1 MESNISGDK
10 SLFIRRVVIFLVSA
24 ALHGAGFYAILHV
37 KLNYR
42 IFKYQGRIMP
52 AIILPEESI
61 PMMRFREPRTAVPA
75 TAPAIIKPARTGQP
89 GTGGAAA
96 PVQPAEKTPAG
107 LGGIGSGSRAV
118 PGETALPGGASPGF
132 RLVYRKGGRLD
143 LSKPGESPVGPLLRP
158 NRYTTGAG
166 KNLAQYTRSGAA
178 FPSGPGAV
186 GGSGPA
192 RGGAQAGGATRGA
205 GLPENIVRYNFSPWA
220 NAVINKLQQNWSI
233 YQTSEGPWKGEVGI
247 SVTIAKNG
255 DVLAAEVQDSSHIDL
270 LDQAALKAVALS
282 APFPPLPAD
291 FPADSLAIYF
301 VFQVGYE

>member
-37 KLNYR
+37 KLNYK
-42 IFKYQGRIMP
+42 IYKYQGRIMP
-52 AIILPEESI
+52 AVILPEESI
-61 PMMRFREPRTAVPA
+61 PMMRFRESRTAAPA
-75 TAPAIIKPARTGQP
+75 AAPAIIKPARTGQP

-107 LGGIGSGSRAV
+107 LGGEGPGSRAG

-132 RLVYRKGGRLD
+132 RLVYPKGGILD
-143 LSKPGESPVGPLLRP
+143 LSKSGESPVGPLLRP
-158 NRYTTGAG
+158 NRYTVGAG
-166 KNLAQYTRSGAA
+166 KNLAQYTRSRAA

-192 RGGAQAGGATRGA
+192 RGGAQGGEAARGA
-205 GLPENIVRYNFSPWA
+205 GLPGNIVRYNFSPWA

-233 YQTSEGPWKGEVGI
+233 YQTSEGPWKGEVGV

-255 DVLAAEVQDSSHIDL
+255 EVLAAEIQDSSHIDL

-291 FPADSLAIYF
+291 FPADSLVIYF